1 MRSISKEAF
10 RKFWT
15 EKDYLKIFVISILL
29 LIVGI
34 ILIFATN
41 LYLTYADP
49 STPGEYEDYIRN
61 INSLTTFATLFF
73 QLGMILFAMSTF
85 LGGLRDD
92 TLSPEVRKGMIFASS
107 VAMLG
112 FVVVMSFVVM
122 VLI

>member
-1 MRSISKEAF
+1 VRPISKEAF
-10 RKFWT
+10 QRFWS

-41 LYLTYADP
+41 LYITYADP
-49 STPGEYEDYIRN
+49 STPGELEDYYRN
-61 INSLTTFATLFF
+61 INSLQTFTALFF
-73 QLGMILFAMSTF
+73 QLGMILFVVSTF

-107 VAMLG
+107 VAMVG
-112 FVVVMSFVVM
+112 FVVVM
-122 VLI
+122 VLIL

>member
-10 RKFWT
+10 RKFWA

-41 LYLTYADP
+41 IYDTYADP
-49 STPGEYEDYIRN
+49 STPGEWDDFDRN
-61 INSLTTFATLFF
+61 IDSLETFTALFF
-73 QLGMILFAMSTF
+73 QLGMILFAVSTF

-107 VAMLG
+107 VAMVG
-112 FVVVMSFVVM
+112 FVVVM
-122 VLI
+122 VLILQ